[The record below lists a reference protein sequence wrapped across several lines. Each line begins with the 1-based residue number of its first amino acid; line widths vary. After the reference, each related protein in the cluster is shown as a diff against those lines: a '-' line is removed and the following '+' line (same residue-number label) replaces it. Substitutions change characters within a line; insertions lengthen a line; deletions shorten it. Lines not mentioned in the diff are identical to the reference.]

1 MKAGRGNIK
10 YTFTTKTR
18 DRQKKSKK
26 NVRKCKLL
34 QYKVT

>member
-18 DRQKKSKK
+18 DRQKKRKK
-26 NVRKCKLL
+26 MYVNVSYYNTR
-34 QYKVT
+34 

>member
-18 DRQKKSKK
+18 DRQKKRQKK
-26 NVRKCKLL
+26 MYVNVSYYNTR
-34 QYKVT
+34 

>member
-18 DRQKKSKK
+18 DRQKKKMYV
-26 NVRKCKLL
+26 NVSYYNTR
-34 QYKVT
+34 